1 MCPYFLNIILFVREI
16 CASISAFGLCVKINL
31 IHFVLRFLKDSCFGH
46 SACVYF
52 FVAQAST
59 FDIFTGVYRLSIFR
73 SGLAK
78 TRQSFF
84 GRISQILGNTE
95 IDDEIWD
102 DIEAILLQ
110 ADLGVETTQR
120 VIDDLKNRVR
130 KQGLTSAEQLNT
142 ALRESL
148 QDLMQRPPVL
158 NISGR
163 PLSVILV
170 VGVNGSGKTT
180 SIAKLAHRL
189 KLAGRNVLIAAG
201 DTFRAAAIEQLQ
213 TWGER
218 VDVPVIAGQP
228 GSDPAAV
235 VYDATEA
242 AKARGHDVLIIDTA
256 GRLHTN
262 YNLMEE
268 LAKIK
273 KVSQKIV
280 PDAPHEVLLVLDG
293 TTGQNALQQ
302 AQKFREMVDV
312 TGVIVTKLDSTAK
325 GGMVFAV
332 FNDLNLPIHYI
343 GLGEGVNDLVDFQ
356 PEIFIKS
363 LFEEN

>member
-1 MCPYFLNIILFVREI
+1 L
-16 CASISAFGLCVKINL
+16 G
-31 IHFVLRFLKDSCFGH
+31 
-46 SACVYF
+46 
-52 FVAQAST
+52 
-59 FDIFTGVYRLSIFR
+59 IFR

-84 GRISQILGNTE
+84 GRIAQMLGNTE
-95 IDDEIWD
+95 IDEDTWD
-102 DIEAILLQ
+102 DVEAILIQ
-110 ADLGVETTQR
+110 ADLGVATAQT
-120 VIDDLKNRVR
+120 VIEDLKDRVAR
-130 KQGLTSAEQLNT
+130 EGITRQEDLHQ
-142 ALRESL
+142 ALKASL
-148 QDLMQRPPVL
+148 QSLLKTPPPM

-163 PLSVILV
+163 PLSIILI

-180 SIAKLAHRL
+180 SIAKLANRL
-189 KLAGRNVLIAAG
+189 HNAGRKVMLAAG

-218 VDVPVIAGQP
+218 VGVPVIAGKQ
-228 GSDPAAV
+228 GSDPAALV
-235 VYDATEA
+235 FDAVSA
-242 AKARGHDVLIIDTA
+242 AKARGYEILVIDTA

-273 KVSQKIV
+273 AVAQRVV

-312 TGVIVTKLDSTAK
+312 TGVIVTKLDGTAK
-325 GGMVFAV
+325 GGMVFSI
-332 FNDLNLPIHYI
+332 FNELHLPVHYV
-343 GLGEGVNDLVDFQ
+343 GLGEGVNDLVFFS
-356 PEIFIKS
+356 PEHFVNS
-363 LFEEN
+363 LFDEN